1 MTKEQRMRSSLMVL
15 GIVLLAWVVGHSVPA
30 IAQQGT
36 KAGALR
42 VCTLNV
48 AGMTCAGCEAAVR
61 SAAKTVDG
69 VKDVKAS
76 DDKKNA
82 DVTDDPS
89 KTTPEAIAKVIT
101 ERSGFRATAQPEK
114 RKQRAGLTEDD
125 QMDQL
130 GCACRMISFADVPR
144 AHHHEAHP

>member
-1 MTKEQRMRSSLMVL
+1 MRTSLMVL
-15 GIVLLAWVVGHSVPA
+15 GIVLLAMVVGHSVPA

-36 KAGALR
+36 QAGALR

-69 VKDVKAS
+69 VTDVKAS

-82 DVTDDPS
+82 DVTYDPS

-101 ERSGFRATAQPEK
+101 ERSGFRATAPPEK
-114 RKQRAGLTEDD
+114 RE
-125 QMDQL
+125 
-130 GCACRMISFADVPR
+130 
-144 AHHHEAHP
+144 

>member
-1 MTKEQRMRSSLMVL
+1 MLRVAL
-15 GIVLLAWVVGHSVPA
+15 VVGGRVRAVAH
-30 IAQQGT
+30 QGT
-36 KAGALR
+36 NGSAEKGCPLK
-42 VCTLNV
+42 VTD
-48 AGMTCAGCEAAVR
+48 MTCAGCEAAVR

-114 RKQRAGLTEDD
+114 KKIEYGLTEDD

-130 GCACRMISFADVPR
+130 GVCACRMV
-144 AHHHEAHP
+144 

>member
-1 MTKEQRMRSSLMVL
+1 MRSSLMVL
-15 GIVLLAWVVGHSVPA
+15 GLVLLAWVVGRSVPA

-61 SAAKTVDG
+61 SAAKTVAG

-76 DDKKNA
+76 DDNKNA
-82 DVTDDPS
+82 DVTYDRARPR
-89 KTTPEAIAKVIT
+89 PR
-101 ERSGFRATAQPEK
+101 RSR
-114 RKQRAGLTEDD
+114 R
-125 QMDQL
+125 
-130 GCACRMISFADVPR
+130 
-144 AHHHEAHP
+144 